1 MPGSPKLILIL
12 GVIFSLP
19 KWPIDPSLKL
29 KTRRHHCLMWTACS
43 MVHPPLPLPLLLN
56 FLVKFH
62 QSICCW
68 KFFFSKKLVRTCTK
82 KIAIMSNSSSRILLW
97 CRPSKF
103 PWHFFRTHTHLIY
116 GRERGGK
123 DRYTT
128 KSDIDNLPQLCPPSG
143 SIKGGVVCRYSL
155 AITVF

>member
-43 MVHPPLPLPLLLN
+43 MVHPPLPLPLVLN
-56 FLVKFH
+56 LVKFH

-68 KFFFSKKLVRTCTK
+68 KFFFQKNLSEHAPRKLPLCPTVAAGFCYDAVHQSFHG
-82 KIAIMSNSSSRILLW
+82 I
-97 CRPSKF
+97 
-103 PWHFFRTHTHLIY
+103 FFRTHTFDLWE
-116 GRERGGK
+116 RER
-123 DRYTT
+123 RE
-128 KSDIDNLPQLCPPSG
+128 
-143 SIKGGVVCRYSL
+143 RSL
-155 AITVF
+155 HNEKWYW